1 MLGVRLDKDRELVQF
16 LADPD
21 NLDKFISISI
31 LESLGYGLTEDG
43 EWAKLD
49 K

>member
-1 MLGVRLDKDRELVQF
+1 MMTGISDQELIQF

-21 NLDKFISISI
+21 NLHKFVSIGI

-43 EWAKLD
+43 EWTKIV
-49 K
+49 